1 LAIALPFA
9 MVDELENPHHRRQR
23 FSVGCWPS
31 IPVIQATVMESAMNT
46 SPIVPADGLSASASV
61 NKRNVALS
69 SAAELSGRFL
79 LVLLFLLS
87 GLGKLGAYKATA
99 AYMASVGVPSALLP
113 AVIATEILGSLAIVL
128 GWKTRVV
135 AFLLAG
141 FSLLSA
147 LTFHN
152 NLADQTQMIMFFKN
166 LSIAGGFLLL
176 VANGAGSLSL
186 DRRASRHG

>member
-1 LAIALPFA
+1 
-9 MVDELENPHHRRQR
+9 
-23 FSVGCWPS
+23 
-31 IPVIQATVMESAMNT
+31 MNT

-99 AYMASVGVPSALLP
+99 AYMASAGVPGALLP
-113 AVIATEILGSLAIVL
+113 AVIATEILGALAIVL
-128 GWKTRVV
+128 GWKTRVA

-141 FSLLSA
+141 FCLLTA
-147 LTFHN
+147 LIFHN

-176 VANGAGSLSL
+176 VVNGAGSLSL
-186 DRRASRHG
+186 DRRASRQG